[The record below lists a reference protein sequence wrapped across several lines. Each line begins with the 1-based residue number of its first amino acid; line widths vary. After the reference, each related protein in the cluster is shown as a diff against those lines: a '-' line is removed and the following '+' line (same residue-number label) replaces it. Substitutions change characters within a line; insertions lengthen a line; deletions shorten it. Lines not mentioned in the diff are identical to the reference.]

1 MEALGID
8 VIKTAE
14 SAGMPIDLPPMDS
27 YVWTGLVLLD

>member
-14 SAGMPIDLPPMDS
+14 NAGMPIDLPPKDT
-27 YVWTGLVLLD
+27 YVWTGLLLLD